1 MFFSIRF
8 ARALVSAAAIATPV
22 VAPVAAQAAESPDM
36 NLVRAHLRNVTSM
49 TANFTQTDSKGRVLS
64 GTLQLKRPG
73 HIRFDYGKTN
83 ILVVADGRKLT
94 FVDYD
99 VGQKSSWELNKTPLG
114 VLLSSDPDL
123 DRIARIQKSD
133 NPRVVVVRAV
143 DPSHNE
149 FGKLILAFI
158 REPSAPG
165 GLKLYGWTAVDAQG
179 KQTTVR
185 LSNQRYNVAVPA
197 SAFTYAEPK
206 QRGR

>member
-1 MFFSIRF
+1 MYFSIRL
-8 ARALVSAAAIATPV
+8 ARALISAAAIIAPV
-22 VAPVAAQAAESPDM
+22 VAPVAAQAARSPDM
-36 NLVRAHLRNVTSM
+36 DLVRAHLRDVNSM

-73 HIRFDYGKTN
+73 RIRFDYGRTN
-83 ILVVADGRKLT
+83 VLVVADGRKLT
-94 FVDYD
+94 FIDYD
-99 VGQKSSWELNKTPLG
+99 VGQKSSWDLNKTPLG
-114 VLLSSDPDL
+114 VLLSSSPDL
-123 DRIARIQKSD
+123 DRIARIQESD
-133 NPRVVVVRAV
+133 DPRVVVVRAV

-158 REPSAPG
+158 RDGSAPG

-179 KQTTVR
+179 KRTTVK

-206 QRGR
+206 KRVR